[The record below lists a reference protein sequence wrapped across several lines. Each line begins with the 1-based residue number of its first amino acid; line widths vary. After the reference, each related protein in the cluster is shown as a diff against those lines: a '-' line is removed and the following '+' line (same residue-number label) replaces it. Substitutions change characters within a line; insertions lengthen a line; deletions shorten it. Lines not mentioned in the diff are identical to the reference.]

1 MAKVTAPLLSFGAHG
16 QVAKTLVSAKW
27 KGVPYMRQ
35 YVIPSNPNSVDQQKT
50 RSAFSYINGVY
61 KFASSYLTAPWEAF
75 VKGKALIAR
84 NAIIKTNLPL
94 IRTAADNSAFE
105 ISPGANGGIAPDS
118 IAAADAGS
126 QVATVTLGV
135 PDVPAGWTITDSVA
149 VLLPKDAV
157 ADITDYTTYADHSGD
172 ATGVVSV
179 TAVAGDFVASGYFEM
194 TKSDGAI
201 AYGASKTT
209 TVTLA

>member
-1 MAKVTAPLLSFGAHG
+1 MAKVTAPLLSFGARG
-16 QVAKTLVSAKW
+16 QVAKTLVSGKW

-35 YVIPSNPNSVDQQKT
+35 YVIPSNPNSTAQQQT
-50 RSAFSYINGVY
+50 RTAFSYINGVY
-61 KFASSYLTAPWEAF
+61 KFGSTYLTAPWIAF
-75 VKGKALIAR
+75 VKGKPLIPR
-84 NAIIKTNLPL
+84 NAMLSTNIPL
-94 IRTAADNSAFE
+94 LRLAADNSAFE

-118 IAAADAGS
+118 IATADAGG

-135 PDVPAGWTITDSVA
+135 PDVPADWTITDSVA

-157 ADITDYTTYADHSGD
+157 SAITDYTTYADHSAD
-172 ATGVVSV
+172 ASGVVSV
-179 TAVAGDFVASGYFEM
+179 TAVAGDFVASGYFVM
-194 TKSDGAI
+194 TKPDGTT